1 MIEKIYNDYGVE
13 HVLFDLPCNLNNIK
27 LYPIKVIDW
36 EYFQKYIPYLTYSK
50 EHYEHFGIKNIDS
63 LLKAIII
70 QDVSSKLKLINTSTE
85 NIDTI
90 KKILIKETLDNFCEL
105 FKMITRQE
113 FDIDY
118 EQLKNDK
125 YSFKNKEGQI
135 IDDGNFNTIRQI
147 ILKQNLLFEPIIYES
162 KFKQQWAESVKRGRA
177 KKSKN
182 ISLADI
188 ISIVREGLG
197 ITYKEISELNIFQLI
212 VDYQRLQNTKSY
224 DTLTI
229 LRTTYGIDHTKLQ
242 NVDYSDPIIE
252 KLMRNPELDYFKDFD
267 MGDIVE
273 ALK

>member
-1 MIEKIYNDYGVE
+1 MIEKIYNNYGVE

-50 EHYEHFGIKNIDS
+50 EHYEHIGIKDIES
-63 LLKAIII
+63 LLKIIII
-70 QDVSSKLKLINTSTE
+70 QDVSSKLKLIKESNKDIE
-85 NIDTI
+85 GIE
-90 KKILIKETLDNFCEL
+90 KLLIKQTLDDICGMFN
-105 FKMITRQE
+105 MITHK
-113 FDIDY
+113 DYNVDY
-118 EQLKNDK
+118 ELLINNI

-135 IDDGNFNTIRQI
+135 IDDENFNKIRQVV
-147 ILKQNLLFEPIIYES
+147 LKQNLLFEPIIYES

-197 ITYKEISELNIFQLI
+197 ITYKEISELNIFQLN

-229 LRTTYGIDHTKLQ
+229 LRTTYGIDHSKLQ

>member
-1 MIEKIYNDYGVE
+1 MIEKIYNNYGVE
-13 HVLFDLPCNLNNIK
+13 HVLFDLPCNLNDIK

-50 EHYEHFGIKNIDS
+50 EHYEHIGIKDIES
-63 LLKAIII
+63 LLKIII
-70 QDVSSKLKLINTSTE
+70 LQDISSKLKLIKESNRDIE
-85 NIDTI
+85 GIE
-90 KKILIKETLDNFCEL
+90 KLLIKQTLDDICGMLN
-105 FKMITRQE
+105 MITHK
-113 FDIDY
+113 DYNVDY
-118 EQLKNDK
+118 ELLTNNI

-135 IDDGNFNTIRQI
+135 IDDENFNEIRQI
-147 ILKQNLLFEPIIYES
+147 VLKQNLLFEPIIYES

-197 ITYKEISELNIFQLI
+197 ITYKEISELNIFQLN